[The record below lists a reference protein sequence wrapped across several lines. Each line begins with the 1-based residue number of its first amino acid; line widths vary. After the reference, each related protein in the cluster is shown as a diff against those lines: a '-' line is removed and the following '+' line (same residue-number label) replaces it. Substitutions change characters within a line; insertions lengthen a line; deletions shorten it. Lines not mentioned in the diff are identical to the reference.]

1 MAVYQ
6 LNDGKLLRVA
16 RSINGTL
23 EQEYFSLIGLS
34 KTKQK
39 EVLKQAK
46 DLDNKWAAKQES
58 AKAKRTREAVT
69 DKKHSTGVR
78 GINIVFRPSPAFRV
92 QVQVNGKSKVR
103 EFSVRK
109 LGDAKAWNE
118 ATKYLAACRGY
129 KSAPKAWRDNLP
141 KVPKIPRKRR

>member
-1 MAVYQ
+1 MAVYK

-16 RSINGTL
+16 RSINGNL
-23 EQEYFSLIGLS
+23 EQEYFSLIGLN

-46 DLDNKWAAKQES
+46 ELDTKWAEKQSS
-58 AKAKRTREAVT
+58 AKAKRTREAAT

-92 QVQVNGKSKVR
+92 QVQVDGKSKVR

-109 LGDAKAWNE
+109 LGDAKAWSE
-118 ATKYLAACRGY
+118 ATKYLATCRGY
-129 KSAPKAWRDNLP
+129 KSTPKAWRENLP
-141 KVPKIPRKRR
+141 KVPKKPRKRR

>member
-1 MAVYQ
+1 MAVYE

-16 RSINGTL
+16 RSISGSL

-46 DLDNKWAAKQES
+46 DLDKSWAEKQNK
-58 AKAKRTREAVT
+58 AKARRTRVAST
-69 DKKHSTGVR
+69 DRNHSTGVR

-92 QVQVNGKSKVR
+92 QVQVEGKSKVR
-103 EFSVRK
+103 EFSIRK
-109 LGDAKAWNE
+109 MGDSKAWNE
-118 ATKYLAACRGY
+118 AIT
-129 KSAPKAWRDNLP
+129 PNE
-141 KVPKIPRKRR
+141 

>member
-1 MAVYQ
+1 MYSVA
-6 LNDGKLLRVA
+6 GK
-16 RSINGTL
+16 SKTNIKNIKKTNK
-23 EQEYFSLIGLS
+23 QEN

-39 EVLKQAK
+39 EVIKQAK
-46 DLDNKWAAKQES
+46 DLDAKWAEKQDS

-92 QVQVNGKSKVR
+92 QVQVDGKSKVR

-109 LGDAKAWNE
+109 LGDTKAWNE
-118 ATKYLAACRGY
+118 AIKYLAACRGY
-129 KSAPKAWRDNLP
+129 KSAPKAWRENVP
-141 KVPKIPRKRR
+141 KVPKKPRKRS

>member
-1 MAVYQ
+1 MAVYE

-16 RSINGTL
+16 RSINGSL

-46 DLDNKWAAKQES
+46 NLDKSWAEKQNNG
-58 AKAKRTREAVT
+58 KARRTREAST

-78 GINIVFRPSPAFRV
+78 GINIVYRPSPAFRV
-92 QVQVNGKSKVR
+92 QVQVEGKSKVR
-103 EFSVRK
+103 EFSIRK
-109 LGDAKAWNE
+109 MGDSKAWNE
-118 ATKYLAACRGY
+118 ATKYLAFCRGY
-129 KSAPKAWRDNLP
+129 KSAPKSWKERVP
-141 KVPKIPRKRR
+141 KVPKKASKKK

>member
-1 MAVYQ
+1 M
-6 LNDGKLLRVA
+6 
-16 RSINGTL
+16 
-23 EQEYFSLIGLS
+23 
-34 KTKQK
+34 
-39 EVLKQAK
+39 LKQAK

-118 ATKYLAACRGY
+118 ATKYRRPVVDIRVRQKRGEIIFRRCLKNLA
-129 KSAPKAWRDNLP
+129 KEVNHSI
-141 KVPKIPRKRR
+141 KVES

>member
-23 EQEYFSLIGLS
+23 EQEYFSLIGLN

-39 EVLKQAK
+39 EVIKQAK
-46 DLDNKWAAKQES
+46 DLDSKWAEKQDS

-92 QVQVNGKSKVR
+92 QVQVDGKSKVR

-109 LGDAKAWNE
+109 LGDCGTSSQIQKS
-118 ATKYLAACRGY
+118 TFLYLARKNPMFL
-129 KSAPKAWRDNLP
+129 KSFM
-141 KVPKIPRKRR
+141 

>member
-1 MAVYQ
+1 MAVYE

-16 RSINGTL
+16 RSINGSL
-23 EQEYFSLIGLS
+23 EQEYFSLIGLT

-39 EVLKQAK
+39 EVVKQAK
-46 DLDNKWAAKQES
+46 DLDKSWADKQTN
-58 AKAKRTREAVT
+58 AKAKRTREALT

-92 QVQVNGKSKVR
+92 QVQVEGKSKVR
-103 EFSVRK
+103 EFSIRK
-109 LGDAKAWNE
+109 MGDSKAWNE

-129 KSAPKAWRDNLP
+129 KSAPKSWKENVP
-141 KVPKIPRKRR
+141 KVPKKAPKKK